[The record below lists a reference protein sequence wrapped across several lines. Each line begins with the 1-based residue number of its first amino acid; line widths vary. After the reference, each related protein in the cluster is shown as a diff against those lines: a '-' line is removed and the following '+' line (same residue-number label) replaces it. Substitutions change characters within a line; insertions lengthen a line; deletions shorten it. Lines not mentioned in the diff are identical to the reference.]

1 MRLRHKGAFQH
12 ANRHNANTAMFTI
25 VAILVIQLV
34 RMLTLY
40 TKYGMRLTG
49 MLFSFRTNEILWKY

>member
-1 MRLRHKGAFQH
+1 M
-12 ANRHNANTAMFTI
+12 AMFTI